1 MVVELF
7 VIEAKKMDRYFYKII
22 DNIDFVWKIE
32 TILNDPY
39 KQNEIDYGHYV
50 CNKRQFI
57 AYLFESIEDI
67 EKQKLFTDYKEI
79 KPDSINADQCYL
91 DKTVG
96 LLHKD
101 EFWLN
106 LYALRYVNCLDK
118 LSPIVFGNSD
128 VQENF
133 ITETDRDL
141 YLKLMFCD
149 KSIGQKIYQ
158 TAYQYFKSLE
168 SLDQSFSETNLDT
181 LDKFLPTLELQAVY
195 LSYKENENA
204 NIACI
209 VFRPSWDPE
218 LGLAVLLNLDTMEV
232 KLHED

>member
-1 MVVELF
+1 M
-7 VIEAKKMDRYFYKII
+7 
-22 DNIDFVWKIE
+22 
-32 TILNDPY
+32 
-39 KQNEIDYGHYV
+39 
-50 CNKRQFI
+50 
-57 AYLFESIEDI
+57 
-67 EKQKLFTDYKEI
+67 
-79 KPDSINADQCYL
+79 
-91 DKTVG
+91 
-96 LLHKD
+96 
-101 EFWLN
+101 
-106 LYALRYVNCLDK
+106 
-118 LSPIVFGNSD
+118 
-128 VQENF
+128 
-133 ITETDRDL
+133 
-141 YLKLMFCD
+141 
-149 KSIGQKIYQ
+149 IYQ